1 MMMMAYCFSEYLPIV
16 GIVHITDRHG
26 DIVDEIPMSTAS
38 PILGLE
44 WDKDG
49 ENLAIL
55 QEGNGIVPLWN
66 LPKKSLSPVE
76 TSLRD
81 PTFLCW
87 SKTGPQLAIGTA
99 KGSLLIYHKGR
110 KQKIPLVGKHSKAI
124 NCGTWSMKGNKLVLG
139 SEDRTITI
147 SNENGD
153 TLLHTEMKL
162 VPVQANFVSSTK
174 LFYGGTA
181 SSSAQLQLLEENDN
195 VVSVNLSG
203 RSLYLYNILNDKDDP
218 LELIFER
225 KYGDIISHSWVSDEL
240 LLVGFSEGY
249 LAAQS
254 VAPHEIGREKFC
266 TRFHKSRMTT
276 VAYNPHMQRAAAAG
290 DDGVIIVDTRDFTEV
305 KADFISTYDLEEGR
319 VTSLAWSPDGQ
330 ILTIGTSAGNVYNF
344 LAKMAVLY
352 AHCRSNVAYLSSL
365 REIAIV
371 DTVKRGR
378 PIDVTVELEPSLLA
392 LGPKHVA
399 AGMNQLVYYH
409 SIADSSSSEGSSSS
423 FVQKKEYVGK
433 VFEVQLNSKYAA
445 VLTDTKA
452 MLHSIEPS
460 SSNESRTFP
469 SREEGSFS
477 KVTCIALTED
487 FLFYGTEAGSV
498 EVFSLSE
505 WELLSGAELRLNKP
519 IKKLY
524 PNLNG
529 TRVVVVDSSTQSFL
543 FNPVTGGGVNQS
555 IAQFE
560 DAPSSV
566 QTVIWDQ
573 DEKNVIMMF
582 DGKCVHTFIY
592 IQNSIKGTL
601 LTKLGPVVISS
612 EGEISLTPDKIE
624 LNPGNVP
631 ILSTGGMLTCQT
643 VAGSLSSILHPFFLE
658 LDPPS
663 RSKQQSRSR
672 DDELSTKKDKKLL
685 ANKFCQAIALLK
697 LNAAWEV
704 ALELDRRQFWLA
716 LSHRAMELMNIE
728 LASRVFRQLGDAG
741 MVMALQ
747 ECMYVED
754 RNLLAGH
761 IQLLF
766 GNYTAAQEFFLNSS
780 RPTVALDM
788 RRDLL
793 QWDKALTLSQVLSPP
808 QVPDICIRYGQQ
820 LEFRDDADS
829 ALKMFEDALAAQD
842 EHGVGTCPQALV
854 PVAMMGV
861 ARCTLRLGNIRQG
874 IRLAN
879 ELDDKQLFIDCA
891 GILEGIKQYSD
902 AASMFLKGQQYERAA
917 ELYIKHLIKAD
928 NTRISE
934 AAVIMAKVTNDNL
947 NSSFAKVCIA
957 AKRFDDALKAY
968 QRANDIDKVR
978 RLQRHATTAT
988 ITIYH
993 LSSLSA
999 AISQSILIMPLL
1011 MSLPSG
1017 GRAEA
1022 KTHGPSAA
1030 SLRSSEGVRIISRRA
1045 VRGGLLSGDQR
1056 LQRSY
1061 RVPSAGQQVG

>member
-1 MMMMAYCFSEYLPIV
+1 MLRE

-153 TLLHTEMKL
+153 TLLHTEMKF
-162 VPVQANFVSSTK
+162 VPVQANFVSTTK
-174 LFYGGTA
+174 LFHGGVTAA
-181 SSSAQLQLLEENDN
+181 SSSAQLQLFEENDN

-203 RSLYLYNILNDKDDP
+203 KSLYLYNILNDKDDP
-218 LELIFER
+218 LELVFER

-254 VAPHEIGREKFC
+254 VAPHDIGREKFC

-305 KADFISTYDLEEGR
+305 KADFISTHDLEEGR

-330 ILTIGTSAGNVYNF
+330 ILTVGTSAGNVYNF

-352 AHCRSNVAYLSSL
+352 AHCRSSVAYLSSL

-392 LGPKHVA
+392 LGSRHVA

-409 SIADSSSSEGSSSS
+409 SIADSSEGGSS

-452 MLHSIEPS
+452 MLHTIDPPSSS

-498 EVFSLSE
+498 EVFSLGE

-529 TRVVVVDSSTQSFL
+529 TRVVVIDSSTQSFL

-573 DEKNVIMMF
+573 EEKNVIMMF
-582 DGKCVHTFIY
+582 DGKCMHTFIY

-643 VAGSLSSILHPFFLE
+643 VAGSLSSIVHPFFLE
-658 LDPPS
+658 LDPSSS
-663 RSKQQSRSR
+663 RSKQQQSRSR
-672 DDELSTKKDKKLL
+672 DDDESTKKDKKVL

-879 ELDDKQLFIDCA
+879 DLDDKQLFIDCA

-968 QRANDIDKVR
+968 QRANDIDKVSPR
-978 RLQRHATTAT
+978 MLLLPLLLLLLSSVPIYLTAT
-988 ITIYH
+988 MSLSDANASLLLMH
-993 LSSLSA
+993 LSLSLS
-999 AISQSILIMPLL
+999 L
-1011 MSLPSG
+1011 
-1017 GRAEA
+1017 
-1022 KTHGPSAA
+1022 
-1030 SLRSSEGVRIISRRA
+1030 SSR
-1045 VRGGLLSGDQR
+1045 
-1056 LQRSY
+1056 Y
-1061 RVPSAGQQVG
+1061 RW